1 MQAKREQSR
10 KTVLLFFGGA
20 AVLLFFAVL
29 VAVSIGSVHIGVGKV
44 FRGLW
49 DPSSLSDVERQI
61 LWNIRV
67 PRILIA
73 ILIGSALSMS
83 GCLLQ
88 AVMQNPLA
96 DPGIIGVSSG
106 ASLGAIIIL
115 ILLPE
120 WGGIVPIFSFFGAA
134 IATVMVYILAWKGGI
149 KPVRLI
155 LSGVAINAL
164 LGGGTSLISIL
175 NSDKIQSVLM
185 FLNGSLAG
193 RTWKDFYILLPYV
206 VLGWILS
213 VFTIRSANLMMLGD
227 EKATNLGLNV
237 SRSRVLLSALGAF
250 LAAVSTCLVGV
261 IGFIGLVIPH
271 IGRLV
276 IGSDH
281 KRLVPFSIL
290 LGAIFLLVTDTFA
303 RSIASPLE
311 LPVGTIMS
319 VVGVPFFLY
328 LLRRGGQ

>member
-1 MQAKREQSR
+1 MRAKRERSG
-10 KTVLLFFGGA
+10 KTVVLFFGGA
-20 AVLLFFAVL
+20 AVILFFAAIA
-29 VAVSIGSVHIGVGKV
+29 AVSIGSVPIGADKV
-44 FRGLW
+44 LRGLW
-49 DPSSLSDVERQI
+49 NSSLLTEVERQI
-61 LWNIRV
+61 IWNIRV
-67 PRILIA
+67 PRVFMA
-73 ILIGSALSMS
+73 ILVGSALSMA
-83 GCLLQ
+83 GCMLQ

-106 ASLGAIIIL
+106 ASLGAIVIL
-115 ILLPE
+115 ILFPK
-120 WGGIVPIFSFFGAA
+120 WGGAVPIFSFFGAS
-134 IATVMVYILAWKGGI
+134 IATAMVYILAWKGGI
-149 KPVRLI
+149 KPVRLV

-164 LGGGTSLISIL
+164 LGGATALISIL
-175 NSDKIQSVLM
+175 NNDKIQSVLL

-193 RTWKDFYILLPYV
+193 RTWRDLRIILPYV
-206 VLGWILS
+206 ILGWFLS
-213 VFTIRSANLMMLGD
+213 AFTIRSANLMMLGD

-271 IGRLV
+271 IGRLM

-290 LGAIFLLVTDTFA
+290 LGAAFLLVTDTFA
-303 RSIASPLE
+303 RSIAAPLE

-319 VVGVPFFLY
+319 VIGVPFFLY

>member
-1 MQAKREQSR
+1 MQAKRERSR
-10 KTVLLFFGGA
+10 TTVLLFFGGA
-20 AVLLFFAVL
+20 AVLLFFAAIF
-29 VAVSIGSVHIGVGKV
+29 AVSIGSVKIDPGNV

-49 DPSSLSDVERQI
+49 DPTSLSDVERQI

-67 PRILIA
+67 PRVLIA
-73 ILIGSALSMS
+73 ILIGGALSMS

-106 ASLGAIIIL
+106 ATLGAIIIL
-115 ILLPE
+115 ILFPA
-120 WGGIVPIFSFFGAA
+120 WGGAVPIFAFFGAA
-134 IATVMVYILAWKGGI
+134 VATVMVYLLAWKGGI

-206 VLGWILS
+206 IVGGILS
-213 VFTIRSANLMMLGD
+213 AFTIRSANLMMLGD

-237 SRSRVLLSALGAF
+237 SRSRVLLSGLGAF
-250 LAAVSTCLVGV
+250 LAAVSACLVGV

-271 IGRLV
+271 IGRLM